1 MKSSW
6 KKGVIAGGAAAL
18 LGIGGLAIR
27 GEAAD
32 AGTAASA
39 PRTVA
44 AQARDLTLRAEASGE
59 VEPIR
64 TVEVK
69 SKASG
74 EVLRVHVETGDQ
86 VEAGALLA
94 EIDPRDVQNAL
105 DQAEADL
112 SSAQVQLRTARA
124 QRQRVESL
132 RESEIVTQD
141 EHEAAVNAEASA
153 QASVVRA
160 QTNARLARERSR
172 DVTIRAPIAGTII
185 TRAVE
190 PGMII
195 ASATGN
201 VSGGTS
207 LFTMADLSQV
217 QVRARV
223 DETDIGRVR
232 PGQQARVTVE
242 AYPGQGFT
250 GTVLKVEP
258 QAVVEQNVTMFP
270 VLVRLANPEGL
281 LKPGMNADVSMVTD
295 RREDAVSIPTGAVT
309 TVREAGTA
317 AAALGLDAE
326 TVRASL
332 RPAGGAQ
339 GTRGAQTAG
348 ASTSASS
355 AGSSARSGGASEGT
369 TRGIVFVKTAA
380 GPEPRAV
387 TLGLS
392 DWENVEV
399 AGGLEA
405 GEEVYLLSGAL
416 VQQQQA
422 ENAARMKERMGGG
435 VVPGAPAGG
444 GPRGG

>member
-1 MKSSW
+1 MKSNW
-6 KKGVIAGGAAAL
+6 KKGVVAGGAVL
-18 LGIGGLAIR
+18 VLGAGGFAMR

-32 AGTAASA
+32 GKSAASA
-39 PRTVA
+39 PQTVQ
-44 AQARDLTLRAEASGE
+44 AQTRDLVLRAEASGV

-69 SKASG
+69 SKAGG
-74 EVLRVHVETGDQ
+74 EVLRVHVETGDYVQ
-86 VEAGALLA
+86 AGTLLA

-105 DQAEADL
+105 DQAQADL
-112 SSAQVQLRTARA
+112 SSSQVQLRTARA

-141 EHEAAVNAEASA
+141 EYEAAVNAEASA
-153 QASVVRA
+153 QTALVRA
-160 QTNARLARERSR
+160 ETNARLARERSR
-172 DVTIRAPIAGTII
+172 DVTIRAPTSGTII

-190 PGMII
+190 PGTII

-201 VSGGTS
+201 ISGGTS
-207 LFTMADLSQV
+207 LFTMADLSTV

-223 DETDIGRVR
+223 DETDIGKVQ

-242 AYPGQGFT
+242 AYPGQPFT

-270 VLVRLANPEGL
+270 VLVRLENPEGL

-295 RREDAVSIPTGAVT
+295 RRAGAVSIPTGAVT
-309 TVREAGTA
+309 TVREASTA
-317 AAALGLDAE
+317 AAALGLDAQA
-326 TVRASL
+326 VQSAL
-332 RPAGGAQ
+332 RPGGTPSGGSAAAGGSGSA
-339 GTRGAQTAG
+339 
-348 ASTSASS
+348 ASARAPAS
-355 AGSSARSGGASEGT
+355 GSSDGT
-369 TRGIVFVKTAA
+369 TRGVVVVQTAQ
-380 GPEPRAV
+380 GPQPRAV

-399 AGGLEA
+399 VRGVQA
-405 GEEVYLLSGAL
+405 GEPVYLLSGAL
-416 VQQQQA
+416 VQQKQQETA
-422 ENAARMKERMGGG
+422 NRIRQNSG
-435 VVPGAPAGG
+435 VVPGAGGAPAG